1 MSGEDIILETAMSA
15 PAPDDPLPYDEGE
28 YSVLRMPDA
37 WHVVSLVFFLAAL
50 GARFLVAFLPSGR
63 GIFYRPIL
71 TAFSVP
77 VLATVGLLFGL
88 VGLRR
93 PASRNVARIAVF
105 LNLIVLALSALAI
118 AIFYHILP
126 G

>member
-1 MSGEDIILETAMSA
+1 MSA
-15 PAPDDPLPYDEGE
+15 IRPDDPLPFDEGE
-28 YSVLRMPDA
+28 YSVLQMPDS
-37 WHVVSLVFFLAAL
+37 WHVLSLVFFAASL
-50 GARFLVAFLPSGR
+50 GARFLVALLPSGR

-77 VLATVGLLFGL
+77 VLAGVGLFFGL

-93 PASRNVARIAVF
+93 PETRNVARIAVF
-105 LNLIVLALSALAI
+105 LNLIVLGLSALVI
-118 AIFYHILP
+118 AAFYYILP

>member
-1 MSGEDIILETAMSA
+1 MSA
-15 PAPDDPLPYDEGE
+15 PGPDDPLPYDEGE
-28 YSVLRMPDA
+28 YSVLQMPDA
-37 WHVVSLVFFLAAL
+37 WHVLSLAFFAAAL

-93 PASRNVARIAVF
+93 PATRGVARIAVF
-105 LNLIVLALSALAI
+105 LNLIVLGLSAVAI
-118 AIFYHILP
+118 AAFYYILP

>member
-1 MSGEDIILETAMSA
+1 MSSA

-50 GARFLVAFLPSGR
+50 GARFLVTFLPSGR
-63 GIFYRPIL
+63 GLFYRPIL

-77 VLATVGLLFGL
+77 VLATAGLLFGL

-93 PASRNVARIAVF
+93 PASRSVARIAVL
-105 LNLIVLALSALAI
+105 LNLIVLGLSALAI
-118 AIFYHILP
+118 AVFYYILP
-126 G
+126 

>member
-1 MSGEDIILETAMSA
+1 MSA
-15 PAPDDPLPYDEGE
+15 PAPDDPLPFDEGE
-28 YSVLRMPDA
+28 YSVLQTPDV
-37 WHVVSLVFFLAAL
+37 WHVISLMFFAASL

-63 GIFYRPIL
+63 GLFYRPIL

-93 PASRNVARIAVF
+93 PASRSVARIAVL
-105 LNLIVLALSALAI
+105 LNLVVLALSAVAI
-118 AIFYHILP
+118 AIFYYILP

>member
-1 MSGEDIILETAMSA
+1 MSA
-15 PAPDDPLPYDEGE
+15 YTPDDPLPYDEGE

-93 PASRNVARIAVF
+93 PASRSVARIAVL
-105 LNLIVLALSALAI
+105 LNLIVLGLSALAI
-118 AIFYHILP
+118 AVFYYILP
-126 G
+126 